1 MAQVEGLAFRVTGR
15 VQGVG
20 FRYFTLN
27 CARRFTIHGWVQNEA
42 DGSVTGFAVGA
53 APALQQFCD
62 QLTVGPEYSRVDQ
75 VHTQRGQA
83 PDPEGVFTI
92 RR

>member
-1 MAQVEGLAFRVTGR
+1 MARVEGLAFRVTGR

-27 CARRFTIHGWVQNEA
+27 CARRCDVHGWVQNEA

-53 APALQQFCD
+53 TAPLQQFCD
-62 QLTVGPEYSRVDQ
+62 QLAVGPEFSRVDH
-75 VHTQRGQA
+75 VHTEHRRDS
-83 PDPEGVFTI
+83 DPEGVFSI